1 MQSRGAAKHRDFDR
15 SLANSIKPLPSPP
28 RRRRLERG
36 RATTTPDCHSA
47 GGSVGTSARPSAV
60 ATLPPVARVRSR
72 SPFMKR

>member
-36 RATTTPDCHSA
+36 RADHHARLSLRGRVGRYQCETQRGSDLAA
-47 GGSVGTSARPSAV
+47 GGEG
-60 ATLPPVARVRSR
+60 
-72 SPFMKR
+72 